1 MYLQPSADCSR
12 IIGCEPQMNGRP
24 LATRYIRDDD
34 YMPVELEDLD
44 DGFGDITESVPRYF
58 VSATALPG
66 VGTFGRHAQAAYLL
80 DRVLLAVDVDELDD
94 TRWSE
99 LCILDHTLQPLLS
112 TIMEQVGGRWG
123 VYCGA
128 TAMVIT

>member
-1 MYLQPSADCSR
+1 
-12 IIGCEPQMNGRP
+12 MNGRP

-34 YMPVELEDLD
+34 YMPLEGKDLD
-44 DGFGDITESVPRYF
+44 EDVGDTAEPFLRYF
-58 VSATALPG
+58 VSATTLPG

-80 DRVLLAVDVDELDD
+80 DRALLAVDADELDE

-99 LCILDHTLQPLLS
+99 LYILDHTLQPLLG

>member
-1 MYLQPSADCSR
+1 
-12 IIGCEPQMNGRP
+12 MNGRP

-34 YMPVELEDLD
+34 FLPLEREDLD
-44 DGFGDITESVPRYF
+44 EGAGNSAEPIFRNF
-58 VSATALPG
+58 VSATTLLD

-80 DRVLLAVDVDELDD
+80 DRVLLAVDAHEFDEA
-94 TRWSE
+94 RWAE
-99 LCILDHTLQPLLS
+99 LYNLDHTLQPLLS

-128 TAMVIT
+128 TALVIR

>member
-1 MYLQPSADCSR
+1 
-12 IIGCEPQMNGRP
+12 MNGRP

-34 YMPVELEDLD
+34 YMPLEGKDLD
-44 DGFGDITESVPRYF
+44 EGVGYTAEPVLRYF
-58 VSATALPG
+58 VSATTLPG
-66 VGTFGRHAQAAYLL
+66 VGTFGRYAQAAYLL
-80 DRVLLAVDVDELDD
+80 DRVLLTVDADDLDE

-99 LCILDHTLQPLLS
+99 LYNLDHTLQPLLS